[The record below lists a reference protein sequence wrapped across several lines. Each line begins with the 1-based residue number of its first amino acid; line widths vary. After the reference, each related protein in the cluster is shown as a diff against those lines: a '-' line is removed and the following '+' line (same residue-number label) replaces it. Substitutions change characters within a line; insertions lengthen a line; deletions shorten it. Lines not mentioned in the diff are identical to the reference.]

1 MIPTR
6 HNIPAAR
13 AMRGRRRG
21 STLMLVLWVVT
32 IASLIVIPLQLSAQR
47 QAMSGREA
55 LGRVR
60 AKWAARAGVE
70 SYMAYLEWLI
80 DTEQEIDL
88 PNFEADMEQLAH
100 GEITDSNGL
109 LVAEYHIQHWY
120 DDRVVDGPAD
130 AHARANINTLD
141 EDALNKL
148 EDITPEIVASILD
161 WVDPD
166 GDVRE
171 GGAEAGYYNNDLKPY
186 SPRNAPFKSIQELEL
201 VYGVTP
207 ELLREED
214 WNFNGLLDPNEDDGD
229 ASLPDDNG
237 DGRLDAGWSALLTAA
252 SREPGPLAPQA
263 GKISLSTSAV
273 SEISRALGV
282 DIAQANALFQYSR
295 AEGNTLAGL
304 ITTPLSTITRSGQA
318 AGASGGGETGG
329 ATTGG
334 TQGRRNQRNQQQQQQ
349 QTLGARDLTDEQ
361 IGRVL
366 AQSTIGTTYASVP
379 GRININKAPV
389 EVLELLPEV
398 DEALADQI
406 DLLRNSKSDGITNII
421 ELLELPTISREMLA
435 AMAPLID
442 VKSNVYTITS
452 RGVGLPGRTEVELVV
467 TIDRSSLPIQ
477 IIDYLER

>member
-1 MIPTR
+1 MMAAR
-6 HNIPAAR
+6 SKIPAPR
-13 AMRGRRRG
+13 SVRGPRRG

-88 PNFEADMEQLAH
+88 PNFEADMEELAH

-109 LVAEYHIQHWY
+109 LVAEYHIQHWN
-120 DDRVVDGPAD
+120 DDQLVDGPAD
-130 AHARANINTLD
+130 GHARANINTLD
-141 EDALNKL
+141 EEALNKL

-161 WVDPD
+161 WIDPD

-186 SPRNAPFKSIQELEL
+186 NPRNGPFKSIQELEL

-252 SREPGPLAPQA
+252 SREPGPLTPQP

-273 SEISRALGV
+273 SEISKALGV

-304 ITTPLSTITRSGQA
+304 ITTPLSTITRSGQP
-318 AGASGGGETGG
+318 AGSTGGESGG

-334 TQGRRNQRNQQQQQQ
+334 TQGRRNQRNQQQPQQ

-366 AQSTIGTTYASVP
+366 AESTIGTTYAYGP

-389 EVLELLPEV
+389 EVLELLPGV
-398 DEALADQI
+398 DEAMADQI
-406 DLLRNSKSDGITNII
+406 DLLRNSKADGITNLI
-421 ELLELPTISREMLA
+421 ELLQIPTLSRETLA
-435 AMAPLID
+435 AMAPLVD
-442 VKSNVYTITS
+442 VKSSVYVITS